1 MRSVATF
8 LVLAAVW
15 VLWSGLLT
23 PLLLALGTVSCLLV
37 LYLAHR
43 MGFFDRD
50 VYPLHLAPRLPG
62 YWGWLLKEITRSNLS
77 VARIVLDPK
86 LPISPTVV
94 EFEAKT
100 RDPVGLAILGN
111 SITLTP
117 GSLTLDVHQGCLRVH
132 CVTRESAE
140 DVLSGEMD
148 RRVARL
154 VGE

>member
-1 MRSVATF
+1 MKALVTF
-8 LVLAAVW
+8 LILAAVW
-15 VLWSGLLT
+15 ILWSGLLT
-23 PLLLALGTVSCLLV
+23 PLLLALGAFSCLLV
-37 LYLAHR
+37 LYLAGR
-43 MGFFDRD
+43 MGFFQRD
-50 VYPLHLAPRLPG
+50 VYALHLVPRLPG
-62 YWGWLLKEITRSNLS
+62 YWAWLLKEVTRSNLS

-94 EFEAKT
+94 EFDAKT

-117 GSLTLDVHQGCLRVH
+117 GSLTLDVYQGRLRVH

-154 VGE
+154 VGD